1 MYTNFMSNLIEEIN
15 KEDESQQ
22 MARSIKLGLCRAM
35 SEYGLKPKQAEKT
48 LSKIANPFLSAV
60 KNVGMAVPLTTAALG
75 AVLGVGSA
83 EARHQVEQTL
93 ENNDDPKM
101 RQTKAKLEA
110 YKRMIKDLK
119 NNQVA
124 RLDDTSDIGSV

>member
-1 MYTNFMSNLIEEIN
+1 MSTLIEEIN
-15 KEDESQQ
+15 KENESEQ

-35 SEYGLKPKQAEKT
+35 SEYGLNPKQAEEV
-48 LSKIANPFLSAV
+48 LGKIANPFLGAL
-60 KNVGMAVPLTTAALG
+60 KQVGMAIPITTAALG
-75 AVLGVGSA
+75 AVLGIGSA
-83 EARHQVEQTL
+83 EARHQFEQTL

-119 NNQVA
+119 SNQVA
-124 RLDDTSDIGSV
+124 KLDDTSQIGSV

>member
-1 MYTNFMSNLIEEIN
+1 MSTLIEEIN
-15 KEDESQQ
+15 KESESEQ

-35 SEYGLKPKQAEKT
+35 SEHGLKPKQAEEALKK
-48 LSKIANPFLSAV
+48 LANPFLGAL
-60 KNVGMAVPLTTAALG
+60 KNVGMAVPITTAALG
-75 AVLGVGSA
+75 AILGVGSA

-101 RQTKAKLEA
+101 RQTKSKLEA

-119 NNQVA
+119 NNQAA
-124 RLDDTSDIGSV
+124 RLDDVSEIGSV